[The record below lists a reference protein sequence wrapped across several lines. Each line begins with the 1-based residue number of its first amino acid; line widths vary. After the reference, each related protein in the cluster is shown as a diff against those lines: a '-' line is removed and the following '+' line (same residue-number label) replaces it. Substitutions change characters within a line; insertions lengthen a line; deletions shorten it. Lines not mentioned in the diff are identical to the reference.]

1 MTLPFDRRLALF
13 HWLLDLFEA
22 RSFDEL
28 AQPLKEARFEGF
40 DADNITHFH
49 HALAARPL
57 RHNRLTKTEL
67 LGYDENIVRHWRRIT
82 ARRNLRGNTLYPKY
96 FQYLALLF
104 TEIYL
109 DRYFRDRDKLLED
122 LNLFLTNFN
131 RDRDAE
137 DHVSAYRLEDLNK
150 IALWSATGSGK
161 TLLMHV
167 NLLQYQHYLA
177 AFGQARDL
185 NRIILLTPGEGL
197 SEQHRRDFE
206 LSDIPAEFFNKNA
219 PASLDAERRVEIIE
233 IHKLQEKAK
242 EKTVAVESFDGNNL
256 VLVDEGHRG
265 TSGEE
270 WMKKRN
276 QLCAGG
282 FSFEYSAT
290 FGQAVEAARDEGLTQ
305 LYARCILFDYSYK
318 YFYADGY
325 GKDYQ
330 ILNLTDEAHQRDL
343 YLTGC
348 LLAFYQQKLF
358 FQMRAVE
365 FAPYLIADPL
375 WVFVGGS
382 VNAIRTEGGQQV
394 SDVLSVLLF
403 VAEFLHD
410 ERLAVERIEQLL
422 RGRDALLDGDQH
434 HIFAGRFERLA
445 ASGRTPAEIYADA
458 VRHIFNAPASGAL
471 HVENV
476 KGIDGELALRVGTND
491 AFGVINVGD
500 SDKLLK
506 LCAER
511 DELVTGETVFG
522 ESLFDNLNRP
532 DSCINVLIGSK
543 KFTEGWDSP
552 RVATMGLLNVGRR
565 EGSQIIQLFGRGVR
579 LRGYNHT
586 LKRSRY
592 VEERTPPADIELLE
606 TLNIYGVRADYMRQF
621 KEYLEREGLPT
632 NDSRVEIIMPV
643 VTNFD
648 KPDFPDLK
656 MIRVKEGVNF
666 KHDRAVSLGAPPAK
680 LSTIALD
687 YYPKIEVRAG
697 ADSAAGQ
704 AAFVAVKQEAKLEE
718 GHLAFLD
725 FEKLYFDLCAYKQER
740 GWSNFHLSR
749 AAVRDLLANQTWY
762 ELLIPEGEMSFADV
776 RGARLWQEIATALL
790 KKYCDYYYKHHREA
804 YEKSFLEIRTLDASD
819 ANFAFFNDPESPG
832 GYQLLIEE
840 SQRALIRDLEG
851 LKKAI
856 TSGQLP
862 QLDWQHNGLKPIL
875 FSRHIY
881 QPLFYQHKDAKSG
894 VAVKPVALNESENQF
909 VCDLREYCEGHP
921 DFFADKEMFLL
932 RNMSRGRGIGFF
944 DAGNFHP
951 DFILWLLCDGK
962 QYMTFAD
969 PKGLGNL
976 DVGRDPKIHFYR
988 KVKEIERD
996 LKDDELILNSFI
1008 LSITEFKDVKQGD
1021 IRKSIKEFEA
1031 ANVLFMKD
1039 RRTTYIEKMFTAILQ
1054 QHAVTAPQP
1063 GFTEP
1068 ASF

>member
-1 MTLPFDRRLALF
+1 MTVPFDRRLALF

-22 RSFDEL
+22 KSFDEL
-28 AQPLKEARFEGF
+28 AQPIREARFEGF

-67 LGYDENIVRHWRRIT
+67 LAYDENIVRHWRRIT

-104 TEIYL
+104 AEIYL
-109 DRYFRDRDKLLED
+109 DRYFRDRDKLLAD
-122 LNLFLTNFN
+122 LNLFVISFN
-131 RDRDAE
+131 RDLDAE
-137 DHVSAYRLEDLNK
+137 DQVAAYRLEDLNK

-167 NLLQYQHYLA
+167 NVLQYQHYLA
-177 AFGQARDL
+177 ELGQARDL

-206 LSDIPAEFFNKNA
+206 LSDIPAEFFNKNVS
-219 PASLDAERRVEIIE
+219 ASLDADRRVEIIE

-242 EKTVAVESFDGNNL
+242 EKTVAVESFEGNNL

-265 TSGEE
+265 TSGDD

-290 FGQAVEAARDEGLTQ
+290 FGQAVEAARNEELTQ
-305 LYARCILFDYSYK
+305 LYAKCILFDYSYK

-358 FQMRAVE
+358 FETRAKD

-403 VAEFLHD
+403 LAEFLRN

-445 ASGRTPAEIYADA
+445 ASGRTPAEIYGEAI
-458 VRHIFNAPASGAL
+458 RHIFNAPAGGAL
-471 HVENV
+471 HIENL
-476 KGIDGELALRVGTND
+476 KGVAGEMALRVGTND

-511 DELVTGETVFG
+511 DELVTGETAFG
-522 ESLFDNLNRP
+522 ESLFDNINRT
-532 DSCINVLIGSK
+532 DSCINLLIGSK

-606 TLNIYGVRADYMRQF
+606 TLNIYGVRADYMKQF

-632 NDSRVEIIMPV
+632 NDNRVEIIMPV
-643 VTNFD
+643 VTNFG

-666 KHDRAVSLGAPPAK
+666 KRDCAVSLGAPPAK

-697 ADSAAGQ
+697 ADTATGQ
-704 AAFVAVKQEAKLEE
+704 AAFVAIKQEAKLEE
-718 GHLAFLD
+718 GHLSFLD
-725 FEKLYFDLCAYKQER
+725 FEKLFFDLCAYKQER
-740 GWSNFHLSR
+740 GWSNFYLSR
-749 AAVRDLLANQTWY
+749 SQIRDLLADPAWY
-762 ELLIPEGEMSFADV
+762 QLLIPEGEMSFADV

-804 YEKSFLEIRTLDASD
+804 YEKSYLEIRTLDGSD
-819 ANFAFFNDPESPG
+819 ANFTFFNDPNGTG

-840 SQRALIRDLEG
+840 SQRTLIRDLEG
-851 LKKAI
+851 LKTAI
-856 TSGQLP
+856 ASGQLP

-881 QPLFYQHKDAKSG
+881 QPLFYLHKDAKSG
-894 VAVKPVALNESENQF
+894 VQIKPVALNESENQF
-909 VCDLREYCEGHP
+909 VCDLREYCEGHH

-962 QYMTFAD
+962 QYVTFAD

-976 DVGRDPKIHFYR
+976 DVGSDPKILFYR
-988 KVKEIERD
+988 KVKEIEKELDDND
-996 LKDDELILNSFI
+996 LVLSSFI
-1008 LSITEFKDVKQGD
+1008 LSITEYKDVKQGES
-1021 IRKSIKEFEA
+1021 RRSIEEFEA

-1039 RRTTYIEKMFTAILQ
+1039 RRTTYIEKMFAAILREEQ
-1054 QHAVTAPQP
+1054 NGKSEVT
-1063 GFTEP
+1063 TET
-1068 ASF
+1068 STV

>member
-28 AQPLKEARFEGF
+28 AQPIKEARFEGF

-67 LGYDENIVRHWRRIT
+67 LGYDENVVRHWRRIT

-109 DRYFRDRDKLLED
+109 DRYFRDRGRLLED
-122 LNLFLTNFN
+122 LNLFLAGFN
-131 RDRDAE
+131 RDLDTE

-242 EKTVAVESFDGNNL
+242 EKTVAVESFEGDNL

-358 FQMRAVE
+358 FQTRAVE
-365 FAPYLIADPL
+365 FVPYLIADPL
-375 WVFVGGS
+375 WVFVGGN
-382 VNAIRTEGGQQV
+382 VNAIRTEGRQQV

-403 VAEFLHD
+403 VAEFLRD

-434 HIFAGRFERLA
+434 HIFAGRFDRLA

-458 VRHIFNAPASGAL
+458 LRLIFNAPAGGAL

-511 DELVTGETVFG
+511 DELVTGETAFG
-522 ESLFDNLNRP
+522 ESLFDNINRP
-532 DSCINVLIGSK
+532 DNCINVLIGSK

-592 VEERTPPADIELLE
+592 IEERTPPADIELLE
-606 TLNIYGVRADYMRQF
+606 MLNIYGVRADYMRQF
-621 KEYLEREGLPT
+621 KEYLEREGLPA
-632 NDSRVEIIMPV
+632 NDNRVEIIMPV

-666 KHDRAVSLGAPPAK
+666 KRDRAVSLGAPPAK

-687 YYPKIEVRAG
+687 YYPKIEVRTG

-725 FEKLYFDLCAYKQER
+725 YEKLYFDLCAYKQER

-749 AAVRDLLANQTWY
+749 SQIRDLLANQNWY
-762 ELLIPEGEMSFADV
+762 ELLIPEAEMSFADV
-776 RGARLWQEIATALL
+776 RAARLWQEIATALL

-804 YEKSFLEIRTLDASD
+804 YEKSFLEIRTLAPDD
-819 ANFAFFNDPESPG
+819 ANFAFFNDPDGPG

-851 LKKAI
+851 LKTA
-856 TSGQLP
+856 TASGQLP

-909 VCDLREYCEGHP
+909 VCDLREYYEGHH

-951 DFILWLLCDGK
+951 DFILWLLCNDK
-962 QYMTFAD
+962 QYVTFAD

-976 DVGRDPKIHFYR
+976 DVGRDPKIFFYR
-988 KVKEIERD
+988 KVKEIEKD
-996 LKDDELILNSFI
+996 LNDNDLILNSFI
-1008 LSITEFKDVKQGD
+1008 LSITEYKDVKQGES
-1021 IRKSIKEFEA
+1021 RKAIEEFEA

-1039 RRTTYIEKMFTAILQ
+1039 RRTTYIEKMFAAILREEQ
-1054 QHAVTAPQP
+1054 KEEPEVATDKTAV
-1063 GFTEP
+1063 
-1068 ASF
+1068 